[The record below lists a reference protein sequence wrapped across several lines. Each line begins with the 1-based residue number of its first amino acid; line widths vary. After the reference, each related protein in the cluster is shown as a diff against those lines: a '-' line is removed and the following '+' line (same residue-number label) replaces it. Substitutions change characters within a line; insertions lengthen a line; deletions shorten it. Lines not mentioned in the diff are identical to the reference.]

1 MSYHIQFAKY
11 SWYLKYSQH
20 TVGNPHGGINNE
32 ALTKTEISN
41 FQDIVMKEDSKATT
55 AYGNAGRKVSWVQS
69 IGSYLQIDMFLPV
82 L

>member
-1 MSYHIQFAKY
+1 M
-11 SWYLKYSQH
+11 
-20 TVGNPHGGINNE
+20 
-32 ALTKTEISN
+32 KTEISN